1 MATRLQARAGDCF
14 GTWTLLSAP
23 VKQPGAKN
31 YTVEARC
38 KCGLVKV
45 LDSYSVTN
53 ENSKSCTAC
62 SLRTHGATALHKQT
76 PEYVAWSNMIQ
87 RCYNP
92 KNNNYK
98 RYGARGVR
106 VCDRWNPGAGGS
118 FVNFYQDLGPR
129 PDPTYQLDKE
139 ALQPG
144 STIYSPETTQWA
156 SRKDN
161 NRRKRTNRLLTFQG
175 VTLPV
180 VDWAARQG
188 LTRSALQH
196 RLDRGWSIERA
207 LTTPMRAKL

>member
-1 MATRLQARAGDCF
+1 MPTKLQVREGDCF
-14 GTWTLLSAP
+14 GAWTLLSTLF
-23 VKQPGAKN
+23 KTPGAKH
-31 YTVEARC
+31 YSVEVRC

-45 LDSYSVTN
+45 ADAYSVITGK
-53 ENSKSCTAC
+53 SKGCLSC
-62 SLRTHGATALHKQT
+62 SLRTHGATVGQKQT
-76 PEYVAWSNMIQ
+76 TEYVAWSNMIQ

-106 VCDRWNPGAGGS
+106 VCDRWNPNAGGS
-118 FVNFYQDLGPR
+118 FTNFLQDMGLK

-144 STIYSPETTQWA
+144 STIYSPETTRWA

-161 NRRKRTNRLLTFQG
+161 NRRKRTNRLLTYQG

-180 VDWAARQG
+180 VDWAMKQG

-196 RLDRGWSIERA
+196 RLDRGWTVERA
-207 LTTPMRAKL
+207 LTTPQQR

>member
-1 MATRLQARAGDCF
+1 MATSLQAQPGDRF
-14 GTWTLLSAP
+14 GAWVLLSAP
-23 VKQPGAKN
+23 VKQSGAKY

-45 LDSYSVTN
+45 VDAYSVIN
-53 ENSKSCTAC
+53 GKSKSCIAC
-62 SLRTHGATALHKQT
+62 SLRTHGATARHKPT

-98 RYGARGVR
+98 RYGARGVC
-106 VCDRWNPGAGGS
+106 VCDRWNPSAGGS
-118 FVNFYQDLGPR
+118 FANFYQDLGPR

-139 ALQPG
+139 ALQLD
-144 STIYSPETTQWA
+144 STIYSPKTTQWA

-180 VDWAARQG
+180 VDWAVRQG

-196 RLDRGWSIERA
+196 RLDRGWSVERA
-207 LTTPMRAKL
+207 LTTPQQR